1 MSLKLRR
8 GTNAERLAFTPD
20 QGELVY
26 TNDTKQLYAGDGVT
40 PGGTLVSY
48 NGSLEGPLGGDLV
61 LNGNNLTG
69 AGNINITGTITSTG
83 NITTQGNVVVQGNV
97 TLGNDNSDN
106 IAISGE
112 INSNIIPNL
121 NNSFDLGSEEK
132 RWNNLHAN
140 TVFSDLE
147 GSVRALDS
155 TILVDAVEGVLK
167 GQLQGSVSNPGQTA
181 VQGNVVGN
189 VEGDLTGSVK
199 APNETVIVDAGTDGS
214 DAIFYGT
221 FVGTLD
227 GAVQDT
233 VLTTGTYT
241 NPSWIATLD
250 ADKIFGTLTN
260 VYLNGDM
267 EGSVFADDS
276 TLLVDGVNGVL
287 RGDHIGNVEGNVR
300 GNIDT
305 GEMSIIGS
313 TILTDTN
320 KNIVLT
326 TQGTGYIDVS
336 GRIDVATL
344 RVVNDPITGGIFIAT
359 ETNASQSLNIFAA
372 HNNANASASAGASII
387 LSRSRG
393 TLSAPITLQ
402 ANDEIHAVVFAGF
415 HGAGFG
421 DVANITTRAVSV
433 GANSYVEGKLEF
445 NVTNSSGV
453 SGTKLAIDGN
463 GIVSLNTLTL
473 VAGVN
478 PGEVDTTSVATYIK
492 VNINGI
498 EYAIP
503 AYAIR

>member
-48 NGSLEGPLGGDLV
+48 NGSLEGPLGGDLI
-61 LNGNNLTG
+61 LTG
-69 AGNINITGTITSTG
+69 HDITGSGNINITGTITSTG

-97 TLGNDNSDN
+97 TLGNDGGDN

-121 NNSFDLGSEEK
+121 NNSFNLGAEEK
-132 RWNNLHAN
+132 RWDTIYANN
-140 TVFSDLE
+140 VFAELE
-147 GSVRALDS
+147 GNVRALDS
-155 TILVDAVEGVLK
+155 TILVDAVGGVLR
-167 GQLQGSVSNPGQTA
+167 GQLQGSVSNPGETA
-181 VQGNVVGN
+181 VQGNVIGN
-189 VEGDLTGSVK
+189 VEGNLTGSVK
-199 APNETVIVDAGTDGS
+199 APNDIVIVDAGTDGT
-214 DAIFYGT
+214 DAVFYGT

-287 RGDHIGNVEGNVR
+287 RGTHIGDLQGTV
-300 GNIDT
+300 DT
-305 GEMSIIGS
+305 GPILITGNSIISS
-313 TILTDTN
+313 TN
-320 KNIVLT
+320 ENIILT
-326 TQGTGYIDVS
+326 TQGDGYVDIP
-336 GRIDVATL
+336 GRADIATL
-344 RVVNDPITGGIFIAT
+344 RVVNDPLTGGIFVAT
-359 ETNASQSLNIFAA
+359 STNSSQPVSIFAA
-372 HNNANASASAGASII
+372 HDNANSTSGAGAGVI

-393 TLSAPITLQ
+393 TLSVPTTIQ
-402 ANDEIHAVVFAGF
+402 ANDEIHTVVFAGF

-421 DVANITTRAVSV
+421 EVANVKARAVSV
-433 GANSYVEGKLEF
+433 GANTYVEGKLEF

-453 SGTKLAIDGN
+453 TGIKLAVDGN
-463 GIVSLNTLTL
+463 GVVTINAPTL
-473 VAGVN
+473 VAGAN
-478 PGEVDTTSVATYIK
+478 PGDVDVSVVATYIK

>member
-48 NGSLEGPLGGDLV
+48 NGSLEGPLGGDLI
-61 LNGNNLTG
+61 LTG
-69 AGNINITGTITSTG
+69 HDITGSGNINITGTITSTG

-97 TLGNDNSDN
+97 TLGNDGGDN

-121 NNSFDLGSEEK
+121 NNSFNLGAEEK
-132 RWNNLHAN
+132 RWDTIYANN
-140 TVFSDLE
+140 VFAELE
-147 GSVRALDS
+147 GNVRALDS
-155 TILVDAVEGVLK
+155 TILVDAVGGVLR
-167 GQLQGSVSNPGQTA
+167 GQLQGSVSNPGETA
-181 VQGNVVGN
+181 VQGNVIGN
-189 VEGDLTGSVK
+189 VEGNLTGSVK
-199 APNETVIVDAGTDGS
+199 APNDIVIVDAGTDGT
-214 DAIFYGT
+214 DAVFYGT

-287 RGDHIGNVEGNVR
+287 RGTHIGDVEGNVR
-300 GNIDT
+300 GTIDT
-305 GEMSIIGS
+305 GAMLITGS
-313 TILTDTN
+313 TILSDTN
-320 KNIVLT
+320 QRITLV
-326 TQGTGYIDVS
+326 TQASGYVDIP
-336 GRIDVATL
+336 GRIDVANL
-344 RVVNDPITGGIFIAT
+344 RVVNDPITGGIEIV
-359 ETNASQSLNIFAA
+359 TNTNTSQPISIFAA
-372 HNNANASASAGASII
+372 HDNASSTSGEGAGIVLA
-387 LSRSRG
+387 RARG
-393 TLSAPITLQ
+393 TVTLPTPLQ
-402 ANDEIHAVVFAGF
+402 ASDEIHRITFAGI
-415 HGAGFG
+415 HNAGPG
-421 DVANITTRAVSV
+421 EAANIVARAVAVSTHL
-433 GANSYVEGKLEF
+433 EGKLEF
-445 NVTNSSGV
+445 SVTNSSGV
-453 SGTKLAIDGN
+453 NGVRLAVDGN
-463 GIVSLNTLTL
+463 GVVTINAPTL
-473 VAGVN
+473 VAGAN
-478 PGEVDTTSVATYIK
+478 PGDVDVSVVATYIK

>member
-48 NGSLEGPLGGDLV
+48 NGSLEGPLGGDLI
-61 LNGNNLTG
+61 LTG
-69 AGNINITGTITSTG
+69 HDITGSGNINITGTITSTG
-83 NITTQGNVVVQGNV
+83 NITTQGNVIVQGNV

-106 IAISGE
+106 IAITGE

-121 NNSFDLGSEEK
+121 NNSFDLGSETK
-132 RWNNLHAN
+132 RWNTIHAN
-140 TVFSDLE
+140 NIFAELE
-147 GSVRALDS
+147 GNVRALDS
-155 TILVDAVEGVLK
+155 TILVDAVEGVLR

-181 VQGNVVGN
+181 VQGDVVGN
-189 VEGDLTGSVK
+189 VDGDLTGSVK
-199 APNETVIVDAGTDGS
+199 APNNTVIVDAGTDGT

-241 NPSWIATLD
+241 NPSFIATLD
-250 ADKIFGTLTN
+250 AAKIFGTLTN

-287 RGDHIGNVEGNVR
+287 RGTHIGDLQGTV
-300 GNIDT
+300 DT
-305 GEMSIIGS
+305 GPILITGNSILSS
-313 TILTDTN
+313 TN
-320 KNIVLT
+320 ENIILT
-326 TQGTGYIDVS
+326 TQGSGYVDIP

-344 RVVNDPITGGIFIAT
+344 RVVNDPLTGGIFIAT
-359 ETNASQSLNIFAA
+359 GTNASQPISIFAA
-372 HNNANASASAGASII
+372 HDNATASSGAGAGFI

-393 TLSAPITLQ
+393 TLSAPTTVQ
-402 ANDEIHAVVFAGF
+402 ANDEIHTVVFAGF

-421 DVANITTRAVSV
+421 DVANIKARAITV
-433 GANSYVEGKLEF
+433 GAASHIEGKLEF

-453 SGTKLAIDGN
+453 NGVRLAVDGN
-463 GIVSLNTLTL
+463 GVITINAPTL
-473 VAGVN
+473 VAG
-478 PGEVDTTSVATYIK
+478 PSTGDVDVSAVATYIK

>member
-48 NGSLEGPLGGDLV
+48 NGSLEGPLGGDLI
-61 LNGNNLTG
+61 LTG
-69 AGNINITGTITSTG
+69 HDITGSGNINITGTITSTG
-83 NITTQGNVVVQGNV
+83 NITTQGNVIVQGNV
-97 TLGNDNSDN
+97 TLGNDDSDN

-132 RWNNLHAN
+132 RWNTLYAN
-140 TVFSDLE
+140 NVFADLE
-147 GSVRALDS
+147 GNVRALDS

-167 GQLQGSVSNPGQTA
+167 GQLQGSVSNPGETA
-181 VQGNVVGN
+181 VQGNVIGN
-189 VEGDLTGSVK
+189 VEGNLTGSVK
-199 APNETVIVDAGTDGS
+199 APNDTVIVDAGTDGT

-287 RGDHIGNVEGNVR
+287 RGTHIGDVQGTV
-300 GNIDT
+300 DT
-305 GEMSIIGS
+305 GPVLIAGN
-313 TILTDTN
+313 TILTSTN
-320 KNIVLT
+320 ENLVLT
-326 TQGTGYIDVS
+326 TQGTGYIDIP
-336 GRIDVATL
+336 GRVDMGTL
-344 RVVNDPITGGIFIAT
+344 RVVNDPLTGGIFIAT
-359 ETNASQSLNIFAA
+359 GTNASQPISIFAA
-372 HNNANASASAGASII
+372 HDNATASAGTGAGVL
-387 LSRSRG
+387 LSRARG
-393 TLSAPITLQ
+393 SLTAPTTIQ
-402 ANDEIHAVVFAGF
+402 ADDEIHTVVFAGF

-421 DVANITTRAVSV
+421 DVANITAKAVSV

-445 NVTNSSGV
+445 SVTNSSGV
-453 SGTKLAIDGN
+453 SGVKLAVDGN
-463 GIVSLNTLTL
+463 GVITINALTL
-473 VAGVN
+473 VAGSN
-478 PGEVDTTSVATYIK
+478 PGDVDVTAVATYIK
-492 VNINGI
+492 VNVNGI